1 MWENSTPWL
10 PRRKSAARCC
20 DSGVE
25 VVDAEENQYLYGM
38 AQIMGIINLTEDSFY
53 AASRT
58 RADEAVERAG
68 KMLQEGADILDLG
81 ACSTRPGA
89 SQPSALEEWT
99 RLEGSLKAI
108 REAFPEAQLSIDTYR
123 SFVVERAYDAVGP
136 FLVNDVSAGT
146 LDAGMLPLVG
156 ALGLPYVARHMRGTP
171 ETMQENTDYAD
182 ITEEVAGYFEDF
194 GRKAGEYGIEDWI
207 LDPGFG
213 FAKTVQQNYEL
224 LRNLHRFKAFGRP
237 VLVGLSRKSM
247 VYKPLGITPEE
258 ALTPTQVLHFAALEK
273 GADILRVHDVA
284 EAVQTDKLYST
295 IYTSSP
301 GAANR

>member
-1 MWENSTPWL
+1 MLEKSTPWL

-25 VVDAEENQYLYGM
+25 VVDTEEKQYLYGM

-146 LDAGMLPLVG
+146 LDTGMLPLVG
-156 ALGLPYVARHMRGTP
+156 ALGLPYVAMHMRGTP

-258 ALTPTQVLHFAALEK
+258 ALAPTQVLHFAALEK

-284 EAVQTDKLYST
+284 EAVRTDKLYST

>member
-20 DSGVE
+20 DAGVE

-136 FLVNDVSAGT
+136 LLVNDVSAGT

-156 ALGLPYVARHMRGTP
+156 ALGLPYVAMHMRGTP

-258 ALTPTQVLHFAALEK
+258 ALAPTQVLHFAALEK

-284 EAVQTDKLYST
+284 EAVRTDKLYST

>member
-20 DSGVE
+20 DAGVE

-136 FLVNDVSAGT
+136 LLVNDVSAGT
-146 LDAGMLPLVG
+146 LDTGMLPLVG
-156 ALGLPYVARHMRGTP
+156 ALGLPYVAMHMRGTP

-247 VYKPLGITPEE
+247 VYKPLGIKPEE

-284 EAVQTDKLYST
+284 EAVRTEKLYST

>member
-25 VVDAEENQYLYGM
+25 VVDAVENQYLYGM

-136 FLVNDVSAGT
+136 LLVNDVSAGT

-156 ALGLPYVARHMRGTP
+156 ALGLPYVAMHMRGTP

-258 ALTPTQVLHFAALEK
+258 ALAPTQVLHFAALEK

-284 EAVQTDKLYST
+284 EAVRTDKLYST